1 MSTEYEKDRMDDD
14 VKDLKEHV
22 QHLELGVSTEDAEI
36 PYPETLK
43 NMVEAPSREM
53 LQEGYA
59 LVKSDAA
66 LKSKSGMSRVSWRM
80 QC

>member
-1 MSTEYEKDRMDDD
+1 MDDD
-14 VKDLKEHV
+14 VKDLKEQV

-66 LKSKSGMSRVSWRM
+66 LKSEFDMGCDTLRMS
-80 QC
+80 C